1 MHYLFIIFCDTQRN
15 IQNNPPK
22 ILFKGY
28 FLLEMSPKNS
38 NKYFNKLFDMT
49 KYMDD
54 EVLLLLLYST
64 TMYYILPFI
73 NSQECC

>member
-1 MHYLFIIFCDTQRN
+1 
-15 IQNNPPK
+15 
-22 ILFKGY
+22 
-28 FLLEMSPKNS
+28 MSPKNS
-38 NKYFNKLFDMT
+38 DKYFNKLFDMT

>member
-1 MHYLFIIFCDTQRN
+1 
-15 IQNNPPK
+15 
-22 ILFKGY
+22 
-28 FLLEMSPKNS
+28 MSPKNS

-64 TMYYILPFI
+64 TTMYYVLPFI